1 MVPADLNDAVA
12 WRNVVALPEHR
23 KALES
28 DNLRR
33 WLHYL
38 ARTTLK
44 DGKVEMPAELRA
56 YPIFRKSAKRAE
68 AITGSKA
75 VDYSENEMANLA
87 LQSRREGIEEAQA
100 EGKVALEAHR
110 VAAAA
115 VLEAHRVA
123 AAAVLKEERA
133 ALEAALEAA
142 LAKQRAEFE
151 PREKP
156 GPGAQ

>member
-115 VLEAHRVA
+115 VL
-123 AAAVLKEERA
+123 KEERA